1 METKKINY
9 TEDQYNIAISS
20 SFMRQGLYNKPEFR
34 IETKGI
40 IQELKS
46 YKLKARK
53 KLARLER
60 IRSRYD
66 IKPGDVF
73 FVHENGQRYYLYETS
88 FWYDSSKLS
97 KRIRLL
103 NLARGFIVGI
113 PYKQIEKT
121 VSDPRYL
128 DGQIRL
134 LEEVVLELLSS
145 NMQLIEYSRKRFILE
160 RYSGQI
166 NAKSLAEPLV
176 QALQLWLK
184 QS

>member
-9 TEDQYNIAISS
+9 TEDQYNRAISS
-20 SFMRQGLYNKPEFR
+20 SFMKQGLYNKPEFR

-40 IQELKS
+40 IEEIKS
-46 YKLKARK
+46 YKRKARK
-53 KLARLER
+53 KLARHNCVR
-60 IRSRYD
+60 ARYN
-66 IKPGDVF
+66 IKPEDVF

-88 FWYDSSKLS
+88 FWYDNSKLS

-121 VSDPRYL
+121 VSDPRCL

-134 LEEVVLELLSS
+134 LEDTVLELLSS
-145 NMQLIEYSRKRFILE
+145 NMQLVEYSRKRFILE